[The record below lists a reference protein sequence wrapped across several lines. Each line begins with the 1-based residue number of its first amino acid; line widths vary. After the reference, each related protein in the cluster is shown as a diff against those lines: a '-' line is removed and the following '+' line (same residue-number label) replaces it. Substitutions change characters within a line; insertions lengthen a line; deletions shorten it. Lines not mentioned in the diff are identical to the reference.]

1 MGSIIPRAHTAS
13 SSAADNSAAGERR
26 GRAVSVVD
34 LQDRRNSFELAG
46 GGARGT
52 ADGDGDTPSR
62 AHRPVP
68 LPLALTAGIGMSWSQ
83 QHLPPHP
90 GPDYHAGTCKE
101 HQPRVAASAEEA
113 ALVRRRRI
121 ALTPGARVAVIIGD
135 EMASVKSG
143 HAVWGPH
150 VFGVVQELLPQDGH
164 VRVRLDEG
172 GCVLRVPHEMAWVVC
187 SACSKDGDGLRA
199 CERCHR
205 AFYCGKECQAKAWPK
220 HKRECG
226 EQAYLEAVR
235 AELIRM
241 DTDTFG
247 EPLA

>member
-1 MGSIIPRAHTAS
+1 MGKTLRPTRNNRNSLRQTPKANKWFECLTCFSTCSPSTMGSIIPRAHTAS

-150 VFGVVQELLPQDGH
+150 VFGVVQELLPQ
-164 VRVRLDEG
+164 VQKCQS
-172 GCVLRVPHEMAWVVC
+172 GCLSPYAGVPAY
-187 SACSKDGDGLRA
+187 
-199 CERCHR
+199 RC
-205 AFYCGKECQAKAWPK
+205 C
-220 HKRECG
+220 
-226 EQAYLEAVR
+226 
-235 AELIRM
+235 
-241 DTDTFG
+241 
-247 EPLA
+247 